1 MRRSPKKT
9 APSPERTGATTPSGL
24 LDVEGA
30 AAWLGISRAKLFQ
43 LMHEEGFPVIV
54 IPERVIRFDPNS
66 LYKWALEK
74 QVNGRHIA

>member
-1 MRRSPKKT
+1 MARTKKT
-9 APSPERTGATTPSGL
+9 QPQSEQMEMPAPSGL

-30 AAWLGISRAKLFQ
+30 AAWLGVSRAKLFQ

-54 IPERVIRFDPNS
+54 IPDRVIRFDPNS

-74 QVNGRHIA
+74 QVNGRYVA

>member
-1 MRRSPKKT
+1 MGRLKKT
-9 APSPERTGATTPSGL
+9 TQPPEQTTPPTPSGL

-30 AAWLGISRAKLFQ
+30 AAWLGVSRAKLFQ

-66 LYKWALEK
+66 LYQWTLKK
-74 QVNGRHIA
+74 QINGRYLA

>member
-1 MRRSPKKT
+1 MGRPKKT
-9 APSPERTGATTPSGL
+9 PQPPEQTASPTPSGL

-30 AAWLGISRAKLFQ
+30 AAWLGVSRAKLFQ

-66 LYKWALEK
+66 LYQWVREK
-74 QVNGRHIA
+74 QINGRYLA